1 MNSDQTSPGEPQ
13 LSPDVDV
20 VVVGAGP
27 TGLTAAAEAQRLG
40 LSVRIIERKADRG
53 AFSKALVVHARTL
66 EVFETMG
73 IAPDILA
80 QGVPFAALNIRSA
93 AARRAT
99 RVDLL
104 GLRWGDTA
112 YPYWL
117 SAPQYATE
125 LVLQKHLE
133 ALGGAVEWS
142 TSLQGFEDVGDHVT
156 VAIEGQDG
164 PEAVTARWII
174 GCDGGQSTV
183 RRLAGIDLKRTGA
196 GTTFLLADVKTTLDI
211 VEDEGRVFLAPE
223 GLLIIVPMPEPR
235 RWRIIAHVNRAAA
248 DPRTVDA
255 TYLDDVIRQRS
266 GLEFGSHDVTWT
278 SQFDLSHGVADRFRK
293 GRVFLAG
300 DAAHIHSPVGG
311 QGLNT
316 GVQDAHN
323 LMWKIALAH
332 DSTTSAAQQHLDS
345 YESERRG
352 TALPMVNGVARVT
365 ALITARRPLVRRVL
379 GRVAPKVLA
388 RRRVHERLGRGVGML
403 NLAYATGRGKFGREV
418 GKRLGNP
425 LLGSGERLYEKLD
438 PTGFTWV
445 AIGDAIDS
453 LPDTGAPEWRG
464 LPVVLVP
471 AEELAVPSRFSSP
484 SRVILVR
491 PDRYIA
497 AVGSNPH
504 SIAPEFAS
512 VLGARGDVVEVEV

>member
-1 MNSDQTSPGEPQ
+1 MDFDHTSPGGPQ
-13 LSPDVDV
+13 RSPDVDV

-27 TGLTAAAEAQRLG
+27 TGLTAAAEALRHG

-73 IAPDILA
+73 IARDILA
-80 QGVPFAALNIRSA
+80 QGVPFAALNIRSTA
-93 AARRAT
+93 TRRAT

-104 GLRWGDTA
+104 GLHWGDTA

-125 LVLQKHLE
+125 LALQKHLE

-142 TSLQGFEDVGDHVT
+142 TTLQGFEEVGDHVT
-156 VAIEGQDG
+156 VAMESPDG

-196 GTTFLLADVKTTLDI
+196 GTTFLLADVKTTLDL

-248 DPRTVDA
+248 DPRAVDA
-255 TYLDDVIRQRS
+255 AYLDDVIRQRS

-278 SQFDLSHGVADRFRK
+278 SQFDLSHGVADRFRT

-332 DSTTSAAQQHLDS
+332 GSMKPAAQQLLDS

-365 ALITARRPLVRRVL
+365 ALITARRPLVRKVL
-379 GRVAPKVLA
+379 GRIAPTVLA
-388 RRRVHERLGRGVGML
+388 RRRVQQRLGRGVGML

-445 AIGDAIDS
+445 ALGDV
-453 LPDTGAPEWRG
+453 APEERTSSAPCWRG
-464 LPVVLVP
+464 LPVVFLP
-471 AEELAVPSRFSSP
+471 IDALAASSP
-484 SRVILVR
+484 AVESRVVLVR

-497 AVGSNPH
+497 AAGPN
-504 SIAPEFAS
+504 
-512 VLGARGDVVEVEV
+512 ARAIHWEQGGLPLSANDAVVVNV